1 MVIIPIEVF
10 MSKRK
15 RHNRYDKYGIYE
27 IPNYN
32 QKRKKRKKKKASLG
46 GVVKLLL
53 LIWVMILLL
62 YIVVYCVKYSMKS
75 KALSL
80 YDEADYQGA
89 VELFDE
95 ALNPRLPFLNT
106 FDNDIRYYMADCYV
120 NMEDYDLA
128 CHQYAMIRFWSEKA
142 DDRAK
147 YLGDIAYGLLLY
159 KWKDYRQALPIL
171 QKAYEDGYG
180 ELILYVGSCYGQTGD
195 LDNMQLY
202 YNIFL
207 QNHDMNSFMYA
218 QYASIA
224 LDEDDLDTAYEYIEK
239 GKILE
244 DQSNFRELLFDE
256 IVYYE
261 KIKDYN
267 TAFEKA
273 EEYIEKYPGDVDGQ
287 KEYDLLYTRQT
298 VTSK

>member
-1 MVIIPIEVF
+1 
-10 MSKRK
+10 MSRK
-15 RHNRYDKYGIYE
+15 IRRNRYDKYGIYE

-32 QKRKKRKKKKASLG
+32 QKRKKRKKKKKASIG
-46 GVVKLLL
+46 GVIKLFL
-53 LIWVMILLL
+53 LIWGSILLL
-62 YIVVYCVKYSMKS
+62 YIVIYCVKYSMKD

-80 YDEADYQGA
+80 YDDGDYQGA

-95 ALNPRLPFLNT
+95 ALDPRLPFLNT

-128 CHQYAMIRFWSEKA
+128 CHQYAMIRFWANKPDEK
-142 DDRAK
+142 AK
-147 YLGDIAYGLLLY
+147 YLGEIAYGLLMY
-159 KWKDYRQALPIL
+159 KWKEYRKALPIL

-180 ELILYVGSCYGQTGD
+180 SLVLYVGSCYGQTGD

-202 YNIFL
+202 YNVFL
-207 QNHDMNSFMYA
+207 QNHEMNSFMYA

-224 LDEDDLDTAYEYIEK
+224 LDEGNLDEALEYIED
-239 GKILE
+239 GKKID
-244 DQSNFRELLFDE
+244 DQSSFRELLFDE

-267 TAFEKA
+267 TAYEKA
-273 EEYIEKYPGDVDGQ
+273 KEYMEKYPGDVDGEN
-287 KEYDLLYTRQT
+287 EYDLLYTRQT
-298 VTSK
+298 VTPK